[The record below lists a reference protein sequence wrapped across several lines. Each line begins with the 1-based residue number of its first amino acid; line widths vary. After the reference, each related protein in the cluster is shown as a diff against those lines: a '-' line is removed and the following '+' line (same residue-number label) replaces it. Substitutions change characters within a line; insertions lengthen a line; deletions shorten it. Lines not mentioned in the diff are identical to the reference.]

1 MWTKRAGQSPN
12 ANGEASEL
20 NTYKIVSFDKHFDN
34 IEGLT
39 RLRPQDIINYNI

>member
-20 NTYKIVSFDKHFDN
+20 NTYVFSFTGGFSSFTG
-34 IEGLT
+34 GLKAASAIW
-39 RLRPQDIINYNI
+39 LL